1 MRSYVQYG
9 LLPVDSYVKQHAYKA
24 IKNAKLVS
32 APFPHIYVER
42 VLPDNFYAE
51 LLVKLPPD
59 DDYNIYPPPYEQRH
73 FIQLSPSRT
82 EKLTS
87 AVSQFWKD
95 FEAWIHSQ
103 EFLEVLVE
111 KFGKHLQVNYKYREK
126 DLIKNSVSDECVRV
140 SPRSLLVRDYQN
152 FALGPHTDS
161 ESKFIVG
168 AFYFPK
174 DDSLRD
180 FGTSIYTPKDL
191 KLTSWSSPH
200 MNHED
205 FNLVKTFENRPNTM
219 LVFMKTDHSWHGV
232 ERKQHSNVGRDV
244 LFWIP
249 QIGSAAGAEI
259 PLQLPKKWFCKP
271 SLINRIAKKISI

>member
-1 MRSYVQYG
+1 M
-9 LLPVDSYVKQHAYKA
+9 DSLVKEYAYRA
-24 IKNAKLVS
+24 IKSAQLVT
-32 APFPHIYVER
+32 APFPHIYVEK
-42 VLPDNFYAE
+42 VLPDDFYSE
-51 LLVKLPPD
+51 LLLKLPPD
-59 DDYNIYPPPYEQRH
+59 DDYDVYPAPYEQRH

-82 EKLTS
+82 QKLTD
-87 AVSQFWKD
+87 AVSLFWKE

-103 EFLEVLVE
+103 EFLDVLVE
-111 KFGKHLQVNYKYREK
+111 KFGRRLKVNHKYREK
-126 DLIKNSVSDECVRV
+126 DLVKNSVSEDDVRV

-174 DDSLRD
+174 DDTLRD
-180 FGTSIYTPKDL
+180 FGTSIYVPKDPGV
-191 KLTSWSSPH
+191 TSWSSPH
-200 MNHED
+200 MKHED
-205 FNLVKTFENRPNTM
+205 FHLVKTFENRPNTM

-249 QIGSAAGAEI
+249 QIGAAAGAEI
-259 PLQLPKKWFCKP
+259 PLQLSKKWFSKP
-271 SLINRIAKKISI
+271 SFTDRVATKLNL

>member
-1 MRSYVQYG
+1 MDN
-9 LLPVDSYVKQHAYKA
+9 LVKQHAYKA
-24 IKNAKLVS
+24 IQNAKLVLN
-32 APFPHIYVER
+32 PFPYIYVSK
-42 VLPDNFYAE
+42 VLPDNFYSE
-51 LLVKLPPD
+51 LLAKLPPD
-59 DDYNIYPPPYEQRH
+59 DDYDIYPSPYEQRH

-82 EKLTS
+82 AKLS
-87 AVSQFWKD
+87 EAVSLFWKE

-103 EFLEVLVE
+103 EFLEVLVN
-111 KFGKHLQVNYKYREK
+111 KFGKRLQVNYKYREK
-126 DLIKNSVSDECVRV
+126 DLVKNSVSDECVRV

-174 DDSLRD
+174 DESLRD
-180 FGTSIYTPKDL
+180 FGTSIYTPKNPE
-191 KLTSWSSPH
+191 LTSWPSPH
-200 MNHED
+200 MKHED
-205 FNLVKTFENRPNTM
+205 FDLVKTFENSPNSM

-249 QIGSAAGAEI
+249 QIGAAAGAEI
-259 PLQLPKKWFCKP
+259 PLSLPKKWFTKP
-271 SLINRIAKKISI
+271 SFLDRLTTKIGI

>member
-1 MRSYVQYG
+1 MDNQ
-9 LLPVDSYVKQHAYKA
+9 VKQHAYQA
-24 IKNAKLVS
+24 IKNAKLVLV
-32 APFPHIYVER
+32 PFPHIYVEK
-42 VLPDNFYAE
+42 VLPDEFYSE
-51 LLVKLPPD
+51 LLNKLPPD
-59 DDYNIYPPPYEQRH
+59 NDYDIYPAPYEQRH
-73 FIQLSPSRT
+73 YIQLSPSRT
-82 EKLTS
+82 AKLTE
-87 AVSQFWKD
+87 AVSQFWKE

-103 EFLEVLVE
+103 EFLDALVV
-111 KFGKHLQVNYKYREK
+111 KFGKRLQVNYKYREK
-126 DLIKNSVSDECVRV
+126 DLIKNAVSDESVRV

-180 FGTSIYTPKDL
+180 FGTSIYTPKNPA
-191 KLTSWSSPH
+191 LTSWPSPH
-200 MNHED
+200 MKHED
-205 FNLVKTFENRPNTM
+205 FNLVQTFENRPNTM

-249 QIGSAAGAEI
+249 QIGAAAGAEI
-259 PLQLPKKWFCKP
+259 PLQLEKKWFTKP
-271 SLINRIAKKISI
+271 SLIDRIATKIGA